1 MKSTARDKPAPGWR
15 PDQLR
20 AGPSRSSRTG
30 RGRGR
35 ARRRCFPAPPVRC
48 GAPTPSGTRARR
60 PPAPPSL
67 PSSSSCAAGSRGH
80 DVARPFRFR
89 TGTWT
94 GECASCPGAVN
105 LCTPPAPLV
114 SLPPSRPGAQP
125 NVVAAHRRVRDTTG
139 SRSPSKLQGELSASP
154 CARSRPRRS
163 LPSLESTRY
172 RLWLGDRTMQQG
184 FSGWMAIWAQV
195 EHKCFLEYTA
205 SSHHIPPVCSSA
217 VLYPWRRR
225 SYCSLQPCRT
235 ARGYRVVSGLSMD
248 SAPKVLKESNSTSR
262 SMVTLEAPYNMDG

>member
-105 LCTPPAPLV
+105 PCTPRAPLV
-114 SLPPSRPGAQP
+114 SLPPSLPAGRSAKRGGGPPPSPGHYWVEESVQ
-125 NVVAAHRRVRDTTG
+125 T
-139 SRSPSKLQGELSASP
+139 
-154 CARSRPRRS
+154 PRRAVRVALRALS
-163 LPSLESTRY
+163 PEEKPAKLGMDQVPALARRPHDAAGLF
-172 RLWLGDRTMQQG
+172 RLDGHLG
-184 FSGWMAIWAQV
+184 SG
-195 EHKCFLEYTA
+195 
-205 SSHHIPPVCSSA
+205 
-217 VLYPWRRR
+217 
-225 SYCSLQPCRT
+225 
-235 ARGYRVVSGLSMD
+235 
-248 SAPKVLKESNSTSR
+248 
-262 SMVTLEAPYNMDG
+262 